1 MINLVII
8 YWVNDLIIFN
18 SILNVRHYILQIS
31 KINANYILKLS
42 YIICLDKIN
51 NEIFKESIIKL
62 RRGNYDIL

>member
-18 SILNVRHYILQIS
+18 SILNVRHHILQIS

-51 NEIFKESIIKL
+51 NEIFKESIIRL